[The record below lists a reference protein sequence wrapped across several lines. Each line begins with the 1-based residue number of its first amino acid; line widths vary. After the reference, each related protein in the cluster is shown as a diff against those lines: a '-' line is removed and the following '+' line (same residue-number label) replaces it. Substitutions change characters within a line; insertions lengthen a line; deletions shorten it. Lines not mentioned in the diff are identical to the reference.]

1 MKKNRRWKR
10 QTAVHVAAKLQQ
22 TGAPSSAAAPVSSKI
37 LPTPSSANW
46 RGMALDFAV
55 IAANLFLLAPLAR
68 LLRAGGQAFLTPGRT
83 VGGDVSPA
91 VGWLFLS
98 VFGAHTLG
106 AYLKRLPRQARLS
119 GVAADDAAD
128 RSMSSEASLTG
139 VSERTR
145 RRRLQQLAPKWS
157 PQPNKLFI
165 GIVCGLLLAHFF
177 IFLMLLFSG
186 WQSTWLNDW
195 SPLFGSKPAD
205 NTYAAFFVRFI
216 LIIFILPL
224 PTALV
229 LVGLSTGGDAPP
241 ATWRTHW
248 ATELLADL
256 LLYFSIIVLTLILHV
271 LIAPRFVNVE
281 GLAGWTVG
289 NVLAS
294 LVPLALAFSIFYLP
308 PRLIYLAEDYRSPW
322 AWLTILLALLSLA
335 YRTFFPDMTS
345 SW

>member
-1 MKKNRRWKR
+1 M
-10 QTAVHVAAKLQQ
+10 AAHVAAKPQQ
-22 TGAPSSAAAPVSSKI
+22 TDAQSSAALPVPGKI
-37 LPTPSSANW
+37 LPVPSSMNW
-46 RGMALDFAV
+46 RGMALDLAV

-68 LLRAGGQAFLTPGRT
+68 LLRQGGQGFLTPGRT
-83 VGGDVSPA
+83 VGGEVSPA

-98 VFGAHTLG
+98 VFGAHVIG
-106 AYLKRLPRQARLS
+106 AYLKRLPRQARL
-119 GVAADDAAD
+119 AARPADDATAYLA
-128 RSMSSEASLTG
+128 SSEARLTG

-145 RRRLQQLAPKWS
+145 RRRFQQLAPKWERE
-157 PQPNKLFI
+157 PNKLFI
-165 GIVCGLLLAHFF
+165 VIVCGLLLAHFT
-177 IFLMLLFSG
+177 IFMMLLFSG

-205 NTYAAFFVRFI
+205 NTYTAFFVRFV
-216 LIIFILPL
+216 LIIFIMPL

-248 ATELLADL
+248 TMELLADL

-271 LIAPRFVNVE
+271 LIAPRFVNTE
-281 GLAGWTVG
+281 GAAGWTLG

-294 LVPLALAFSIFYLP
+294 LIPLALAFSIFYLP
-308 PRLIYLAEDYRSPW
+308 PRLIYLAEDYKSPW

>member
-1 MKKNRRWKR
+1 MKKQRRWKR
-10 QTAVHVAAKLQQ
+10 QAAAHVAAKPQQ
-22 TGAPSSAAAPVSSKI
+22 TGAQASAAAPVPGKI
-37 LPTPSSANW
+37 LPAPASMNW
-46 RGMALDFAV
+46 RGIALDLAV
-55 IAANLFLLAPLAR
+55 IATNLFLLAPLAR

-83 VGGDVSPA
+83 VGGEVSPA

-98 VFGAHTLG
+98 VFGAHALG
-106 AYLKRLPRQARLS
+106 AYLKPLPRQARL
-119 GVAADDAAD
+119 AARPVDDAND
-128 RSMSSEASLTG
+128 HLMSSAARLTG

-157 PQPNKLFI
+157 PEPNKLFI

-186 WQSTWLNDW
+186 WQSTWLNGW

-205 NTYAAFFVRFI
+205 NTYTAFFVRFV

-248 ATELLADL
+248 LTELLADL

-281 GLAGWTVG
+281 GVAGWTMG

-294 LVPLALAFSIFYLP
+294 LIPLALAFSIFYLP
-308 PRLIYLAEDYRSPW
+308 PRLIYLAEDYKSPW

-345 SW
+345 AW

>member
-1 MKKNRRWKR
+1 MKKQRRWKR
-10 QTAVHVAAKLQQ
+10 QTAAHIAAKPQQ
-22 TGAPSSAAAPVSSKI
+22 TDAQSGATSPAPGKI
-37 LPTPSSANW
+37 LPARPSVNW
-46 RGMALDFAV
+46 RGMALDLAV

-68 LLRAGGQAFLTPGRT
+68 LLRAGGQGFLMPGRT

-106 AYLKRLPRQARLS
+106 AYLKRLPRQARLT
-119 GVAADDAAD
+119 GVVADDAAD
-128 RSMSSEASLTG
+128 RSMSREARLTG

-157 PQPNKLFI
+157 PEPNKLFI
-165 GIVCGLLLAHFF
+165 GIVCGLLLAHFT
-177 IFLMLLFSG
+177 IFMMLLFSG
-186 WQSTWLNDW
+186 WQSTWLNGW

-205 NTYAAFFVRFI
+205 NTYTAAFVRFV
-216 LIIFILPL
+216 LIIFIMPL

-229 LVGLSTGGDAPP
+229 LVGSSTGGDAPP

-256 LLYFSIIVLTLILHV
+256 LLYFSIIVLTLIMHV

-281 GLAGWTVG
+281 GWTVG

-294 LVPLALAFSIFYLP
+294 LIPLALAFSIFYLP
-308 PRLIYLAEDYRSPW
+308 PRLIYLAEDYKSPW
-322 AWLTILLALLSLA
+322 AWLTILLALMSLA

-345 SW
+345 AW